1 MLDKSIIK
9 KLNKVIEKMYPLAD
23 TNICNISKNSNDQE
37 WNQKNNVFLLLVITS
52 ISILL
57 PIIFMDWR

>member
-1 MLDKSIIK
+1 
-9 KLNKVIEKMYPLAD
+9 MYPIAD
-23 TNICNISKNSNDQE
+23 TNIRNISKNSNDQE